1 MKLKKLKAK
10 IITLMKNRHY
20 LKYYYKKPIQENNV
34 LIESKQGEDLAGNMF
49 YTLKEI
55 SQNHKSYQVFLV
67 ATPEKEETLS
77 KLLKKHELDNVKIVI
92 HNSFEYF
99 EKLATCKYL
108 FNDTSFPMTFTK
120 REGQVYTNTWHGTP
134 LKQMGKDVVN
144 RRYAIGNV
152 KRNFMFADYLVYP
165 NDEMKDKMLSSY
177 GLKEL
182 YNGTILNAGY
192 PRNAVFFDRE
202 SEKNIRKKLKL
213 EGKQVIVYMPTWR
226 GLMTKKKQDEQ
237 FKEIIDLMRYM
248 EENLRDDQVFYVK
261 MHVLVQKDLKFG
273 DFKHIKSF
281 PTGMETYE
289 VLNIALSNSDAYVY
303 LTLRQFQYEEVETV
317 KVLKS
322 LNYDIA
328 VGKNYEFTFE
338 YSNENIEDNI
348 KSIFNNATLTKIVE
362 TDKQGL
368 DQIQDSIN

>member
-1 MKLKKLKAK
+1 MKLKKLKEK
-10 IITLMKNRHY
+10 IITLIKNRHY
-20 LKYYYKKPIQENNV
+20 LKYYYKKPIQENYV

-55 SQNHKSYQVFLV
+55 SQNHKNYQVFLV
-67 ATPEKEETLS
+67 ATPEKEGTLS

-108 FNDTSFPMTFTK
+108 FNDTSFPMAFTK

-144 RRYAIGNV
+144 RRFAIGNV

-182 YNGTILNAGY
+182 YQGTILNAGY

-226 GLMTKKKQDEQ
+226 GQMTKKKQESTPTYIQ
-237 FKEIIDLMRYM
+237 ERFVEAIA
-248 EENLRDDQVFYVK
+248 
-261 MHVLVQKDLKFG
+261 FG
-273 DFKHIKSF
+273 TTLEK
-281 PTGMETYE
+281 
-289 VLNIALSNSDAYVY
+289 LN
-303 LTLRQFQYEEVETV
+303 QQ
-317 KVLKS
+317 
-322 LNYDIA
+322 
-328 VGKNYEFTFE
+328 NYE
-338 YSNENIEDNI
+338 D
-348 KSIFNNATLTKIVE
+348 A
-362 TDKQGL
+362 KQL
-368 DQIQDSIN
+368 IYIPKK